1 MASDDPSAVLQSLL
15 GERTVDIIT
24 TGRRSEESRTT
35 EIWTTPIE
43 GRIYI
48 LGTPNADRDGV
59 ERTPRDWLAN
69 LIAEPN
75 FTIRLKRGARV
86 DLAAVAERVTD
97 PERRRY
103 LFGVPS
109 TEYYRDAVSL
119 QAAIRHSPMVVV
131 WFRGEAA
138 WLNDA
143 IGDAAADRS

>member
-1 MASDDPSAVLQSLL
+1 MASDDQNAVLQSLL

-24 TGRRSEESRTT
+24 TGRQSGKARTT

-43 GRIYI
+43 GRVY
-48 LGTPNADRDGV
+48 LVGTPNAGREGV

-75 FTIRLKRGARV
+75 FTIRLKQGVRV
-86 DLAAVAERVTD
+86 DLEAVAERVTD

-103 LFGVPS
+103 LLGVPS

-119 QAAIRHSPMVVV
+119 EVAVRHSPIVVV
-131 WFRGEAA
+131 SFRGDAA
-138 WLNDA
+138 WLNEA
-143 IGDAAADRS
+143 VGSA